1 MSTSSQATGSTSH
14 STKLPK
20 LVLKKF
26 SGDPKTW
33 QEWWDSFKVA
43 VHENGISDVE
53 KFNHLRSLVEGA
65 AYATIAGLS
74 LTEEN
79 YKTAIDLLQERFAQ
93 KQIIINSHMDAMLK
107 LNSVSTM
114 ADIKKIRQIYD
125 QVEIHVRGLQAQ
137 RVDSAQYGTLLI
149 PIMMAKIPEDLR
161 LILSRQFCGDNWNLD
176 ELLKAFKTELEAR
189 ERCASSSVGTSSR
202 TNQVHSSLPKWKGEE
217 AEGNPTVAALASF
230 NRKINCTYCHKSHPS
245 VRCNVITDVKA
256 RKSLLLKQGRCF
268 ICLKKSHIARDCQST
283 TRCFK
288 CQGQNHHASVCE
300 QDPIMLGNT
309 GGDPKTTSRGNEN
322 TVLFIDTK
330 TSVLLQTAKIFVSRA
345 DDPNHRIQARLI
357 FDTGSQRS
365 YVSTRLRNALQLPT
379 INQET
384 LMIKTFG
391 SETGQIQSRDLVQ
404 LCVQGMTSETHLY
417 VNAYAVPIICSPLQ
431 NQAVNF
437 AASTYQHL
445 SGLLLADS
453 ISADENENN
462 VEVDVLIGADYYW
475 HFLNGAI
482 KRGESGPTALQTKV
496 GWVLSGPVQ
505 G

>member
-1 MSTSSQATGSTSH
+1 
-14 STKLPK
+14 
-20 LVLKKF
+20 
-26 SGDPKTW
+26 
-33 QEWWDSFKVA
+33 
-43 VHENGISDVE
+43 
-53 KFNHLRSLVEGA
+53 
-65 AYATIAGLS
+65 
-74 LTEEN
+74 
-79 YKTAIDLLQERFAQ
+79 
-93 KQIIINSHMDAMLK
+93 
-107 LNSVSTM
+107 M

-125 QVEIHVRGLQAQ
+125 QVEIHARGLQAQ
-137 RVDSAQYGTLLI
+137 GVDSAQYGTLLI
-149 PIMMAKIPEDLR
+149 PIMMAKIPEDVR

-217 AEGNPTVAALASF
+217 AEENPTVAALTSF

-268 ICLKKSHIARDCQST
+268 ICLMKSQIARDCQST

-288 CQGQNHHASVCE
+288 CQGQNHYASVYE
-300 QDPIMLGNT
+300 QDPIMPGNT
-309 GGDPKTTSRGNEN
+309 GGDPKITSRGNEN

-330 TSVLLQTAKIFVSRA
+330 TSVLLQTAKIFVSRV
-345 DDPNHRIQARLI
+345 DDSNHRIQARLI
-357 FDTGSQRS
+357 FDTRSQRS

-404 LCVQGMTSETHLY
+404 LCVQGMTSETYLY
-417 VNAYAVPIICSPLQ
+417 VNAYAVSITCSPLQ

-437 AASTYQHL
+437 AASTYQHV

-453 ISADENENN
+453 ISADENENS

-475 HFLNGAI
+475 HFLTGAI

-496 GWVLSGPVQ
+496 DWVLSGPVQ
-505 G
+505 GGSALNSTQVNFTNTHALRVDTHHQFMDESSENRALEIKLAEFWDLEAIGISPEEKSVYERFNEDITLKGRPI